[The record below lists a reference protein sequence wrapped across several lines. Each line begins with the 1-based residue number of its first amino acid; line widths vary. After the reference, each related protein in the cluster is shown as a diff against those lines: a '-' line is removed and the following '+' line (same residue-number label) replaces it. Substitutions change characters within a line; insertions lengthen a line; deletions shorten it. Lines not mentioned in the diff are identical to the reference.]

1 MIRRFS
7 INFAIFS
14 IFVDAFSIFA
24 MLWLNVVIRPFI
36 DEFLPVK
43 PVLFGA
49 FNLPVVLYVIFPLAW
64 IAIMSS
70 FSVYDGSKNLRVV
83 DEFASLTLSSI
94 LAGVA
99 LAGIL
104 YLSYR
109 DVSRAMFLIFGLM
122 TYAVLLSWRI
132 VARFFYR
139 LRHQS
144 AEHIQ
149 HVLII
154 GAGPVG
160 MDIAQRLGLH
170 EWQGHGIK
178 LIGFLDDDLQK
189 QSSYRGNVLG
199 PLNTVRQVVIERHVD
214 DVVFALP
221 LRAHTRLSELTKAL
235 LDLPVHTWVVP
246 DYFQLALHQAKLADF
261 VGVPMLDLRAPALS
275 EYQRQV
281 KRLFDLIVTSLLLV
295 PALPLMGVLS
305 LLILLLDG
313 RPILFKQKRAGENG
327 RLFTVYKFRTMIPN
341 SEKLLLKVAE
351 KDVQGNII
359 HKLRDDPR
367 ITPLGRFLRRF
378 SLDELPQLF
387 NILSGSMSLVGPRPE
402 LPELVEKYQPW
413 QRERFAIPQGLTGWW
428 QIHGRSDKPMHL
440 NTEED
445 LYYVHNY
452 SFWLDI
458 QILILTFWIVLR
470 GKGAY

>member
-7 INFAIFS
+7 VNFAIFS
-14 IFVDAFSIFA
+14 IFVDVFAVFA
-24 MLWLNVVIRPFI
+24 MLWLNVLIRPFI

-43 PVLFGA
+43 PVPLGE
-49 FNLPVVLYVIFPLAW
+49 FNLPFVLYLVFPLVW
-64 IAIMSS
+64 ISIMAS

-83 DEFASLTLSSI
+83 DEFTSLTLSSV

-104 YLSYR
+104 YLTYR
-109 DVSRAMFLIFGLM
+109 DISRAMFVIFGLM
-122 TYAVLLSWRI
+122 TYVILLTWRI
-132 VARFFYR
+132 IARSLYR
-139 LRHQS
+139 RRNQT
-144 AEHIQ
+144 AERVR
-149 HVLII
+149 HVLIV

-160 MDIAQRLGLH
+160 MEVAKRLSLT
-170 EWQGHGIK
+170 EWQEHGLK
-178 LIGFLDDDLQK
+178 WVGFLDDDPRK
-189 QSSYRGNVLG
+189 QDSLHEDVLG
-199 PLNTVRQVVIERHVD
+199 SLNAARHVVMERHVD
-214 DVVFALP
+214 DVVVALP
-221 LRAHTRLSELTKAL
+221 LRAYSRLNELTEAL
-235 LDLPVHTWVVP
+235 QDLPVRTWIVP
-246 DYFQLALHQAKLADF
+246 DYFQLSLHQARLTDF
-261 VGVPMLDLRAPALS
+261 AGMPMLDMRAPVLS

-281 KRLFDLIVTSLLLV
+281 KRLFDLIMTAFFLI
-295 PALPLMGVLS
+295 PALPLMGILA
-305 LLILLLDG
+305 LLIWVVDG
-313 RPILFKQKRAGENG
+313 RPVLFKQKRAGENG
-327 RLFTVYKFRTMIPN
+327 RLFTVYKFRTMLPN
-341 SEKLLLKVAE
+341 ADKMVSKMTET
-351 KDVQGNII
+351 DPQGNIL
-359 HKLRDDPR
+359 HKHRNDPR

-387 NILSGSMSLVGPRPE
+387 NILGGSMSLVGPRPE

-440 NTEED
+440 HTEED
-445 LYYVHNY
+445 LYYVQNY